1 MNEQIAQIYGY
12 LHGMWRYRWSAL
24 IVTWVVA
31 MMGWSLV
38 LAMPDQFSVKT
49 VVYVDTSSV
58 LKPLL
63 KGLAVETDT
72 RDELRIM
79 TRTLLSRENLL
90 SVARE
95 SDMDLEVNSPAEK
108 EKLLEDLAK
117 DIKINGTSGGGRWG
131 AKNNVYE
138 ISYKNSSANR
148 AYQVVSNLLN
158 TMIEGTL
165 NSTRTDTMSAQKF
178 LNAQIAL
185 YEERLSLAEQKLAE
199 FKKENVGFMPDERG
213 GYYIRLQHAQDSI
226 EETASALRL
235 AERRFSELTRQLKGE
250 SQILSSDGS
259 QSANMKKIK
268 LYEDQL
274 NLLLH
279 QYTSQ
284 HPDVQALRAI
294 IEELKSTPT
303 NADNALSGD
312 VFNGDEAKELN
323 PVYQE
328 VRVELS
334 KASVEVE
341 ILKAQL
347 KEQKM
352 FADKLRASIDV
363 IPEVE
368 AKLTKLNRGYEVTRE
383 RYLNLVERRESA
395 QLAQSADQ
403 STSDIAFRVIE
414 PPIVPYEPSGPN
426 RALFLGVV
434 VVAALAAGLAWSFL
448 RYMLQ
453 PTFIDLVQLGN
464 VTGRPVLGSVSL
476 YLSPEHKSRRRL
488 QLSSFIS
495 ATFLLLVVFGVVILL
510 RDSGATFM
518 ASVIAGK

>member
-1 MNEQIAQIYGY
+1 
-12 LHGMWRYRWSAL
+12 
-24 IVTWVVA
+24 

-347 KEQKM
+347 K
-352 FADKLRASIDV
+352 V
-363 IPEVE
+363 PEVE

-495 ATFLLLVVFGVVILL
+495 VL
-510 RDSGATFM
+510 RVRLSWHQ
-518 ASVIAGK
+518 